1 MSRSIFLQIL
11 NGSMLCF
18 LYFSAAA
25 YGQTDAE
32 QRLSVLEGRVQAME
46 IYIQNLQPTLN
57 QFSQELLSNVEQR
70 VDAGTGKVIVLNP
83 ISKTFSKIVT
93 NTGTFL
99 ISVQKVQKLTEG
111 YRLYLHIGNPNAV
124 TCSGLKL
131 TLSWGKK
138 WDPSFVKPSYEEWRH
153 SLVGGEFSYPGDL
166 PSGAWTE
173 IAVDLN
179 PASYDQLEYIEC
191 QMDINAIKMKNVD
204 GGG

>member
-1 MSRSIFLQIL
+1 MSQR
-11 NGSMLCF
+11 
-18 LYFSAAA
+18 FSLAVIGIGLFYLLSFDTTAH
-25 YGQTDAE
+25 GQTDAE
-32 QRLSVLEGRVQAME
+32 QRLSLLESRIQALE
-46 IYIQNLQPTLN
+46 TYIQNLQPTLN
-57 QFSQELLSNVEQR
+57 QFSGDLLTNVEQR

-83 ISKTFSKIVT
+83 ISKNFSKIVT

-99 ISVQKVQKLTEG
+99 ISVQKVQKLTDG

-138 WDPSFVKPSYEEWRH
+138 WDPTFVKPSYEEWRA
-153 SLVGGEFSYPGDL
+153 SLVGAEFSYPGDL

-173 IAVDLN
+173 VAVDLK

-191 QMDINAIKMKNVD
+191 RMDINAIKMKNVE
-204 GGG
+204 GGV